1 MKKILCIILCLEAA
15 FSACST
21 RLEKIR
27 EPVFVGRPNQNAF
40 NGLVL
45 LPDGEIRHY
54 GVEGRWDNPSR
65 PFYIQS
71 TDNGFTWND
80 VTISDPDLYA
90 FENMPPAVYNPSSGD
105 YIKLICNNSGTWV
118 FKSKKGIDGPFE
130 RKLITEEKYDM
141 IRQPVFLSAKHR
153 ILVTCGRSLVKDGFD
168 VMQSCVF
175 YSDDNG
181 DNWNI
186 SYVAVGPRFVPV
198 WPHKKSR
205 WQNYAI
211 EPTIAEL
218 NDGRIWMLLRTSTD
232 VFYESF
238 SNDHGTTWSD
248 PSPSRFY
255 GTITMPTFFRL
266 KDGRLLLFH
275 CSTTPLPEEDRSA
288 DTTLRP
294 EQKTGDLW
302 EDVFTN
308 RDVIHAAISDD
319 DGKTWKGFR
328 ELYLNPLRNE
338 SDFATSGGTEVSLD
352 KSVHQS
358 QAIELPHGKV
368 LVAFGQHPLVRAM
381 VIFDPD
387 WLYEKDRSDN
397 FENGLSDWSTFKY
410 FEGIKGHCAYNRDP
424 GPQLID
430 NPDKSGNKVLQIRHI
445 PDKRFVNDV
454 DGAVWNFPAA
464 LKGSFKVKLF
474 INPGSK
480 GGKISLIDRW
490 FNPTDTMAYRYSM
503 YNLTFDGSGN
513 TTSGFKLKTDKWTEL
528 TLEWNDLQKGRCLI
542 KIDGVIQDQS
552 LQLNNRSRNGINY
565 VHFQS
570 AAEDEDPE
578 GYLIGSVKAA
588 ANDI

>member
-1 MKKILCIILCLEAA
+1 
-15 FSACST
+15 
-21 RLEKIR
+21 
-27 EPVFVGRPNQNAF
+27 
-40 NGLVL
+40 
-45 LPDGEIRHY
+45 
-54 GVEGRWDNPSR
+54 
-65 PFYIQS
+65 
-71 TDNGFTWND
+71 
-80 VTISDPDLYA
+80 
-90 FENMPPAVYNPSSGD
+90 
-105 YIKLICNNSGTWV
+105 
-118 FKSKKGIDGPFE
+118 
-130 RKLITEEKYDM
+130 
-141 IRQPVFLSAKHR
+141 
-153 ILVTCGRSLVKDGFD
+153 
-168 VMQSCVF
+168 
-175 YSDDNG
+175 
-181 DNWNI
+181 
-186 SYVAVGPRFVPV
+186 
-198 WPHKKSR
+198 
-205 WQNYAI
+205 
-211 EPTIAEL
+211 
-218 NDGRIWMLLRTSTD
+218 
-232 VFYESF
+232 
-238 SNDHGTTWSD
+238 
-248 PSPSRFY
+248 
-255 GTITMPTFFRL
+255 
-266 KDGRLLLFH
+266 
-275 CSTTPLPEEDRSA
+275 
-288 DTTLRP
+288 LRP